1 MAYDFRARGLRTPL
15 HTALITCLP
24 NRLYPFMAAPLRPN
38 ETLVGLRVTGGS
50 WFNRLV
56 KVGFHVPIGIEIGIW
71 KVPLSALGDE
81 FRDLVIHDAEDA
93 AVQGSF
99 TVQSARTVRAPGPV
113 AEQGHLDGTP
123 LGTKGRQWA
132 GEIGMGLNTPQ
143 GGGDARYARWVSAST
158 WEIGR
163 TFYDLE
169 MGDNA
174 QLDNAHR
181 DSFTLHDD
189 PPKISDMI
197 RGATYSGVTAA
208 DHPDAVPQTAPW
220 SQSVSAWAEILSLMV
235 KPDQT
240 YREYL
245 ESFGVNPNRVDS
257 IPEPIVYKRMML
269 QERGGTQ
276 SWHMGGNYISEDQG
290 NTLGDVEDYQRRIIA
305 YAGEYDD
312 DLGNYVRDMEPTV
325 STTTE
330 DFGTTFAGDAVGV
343 MRLGRNYRIKRKRR
357 ILADEPSVLLGCF
370 AWSPMMYLDSQ
381 FVHHLD
387 MSQMMHAAHWG
398 VPFGGIDEADFLQ
411 ANELRDRT
419 GAAPQ
424 IPHDAVEPGI
434 RAFNMLNLYLNGDS
448 FVNVGDRFGWYGPMD
463 TYDESINLA
472 TRFVDSNLMTQ
483 LAIAT
488 DMVM

>member
-1 MAYDFRARGLRTPL
+1 VAYDFRGRGLRTPM
-15 HTALITCLP
+15 HTGLITTQP
-24 NRLYPFMAAPLRPN
+24 TRLYPFMAAPLRPN
-38 ETLVGLRVTGGS
+38 ETLVGLRVNGGA
-50 WFNRLV
+50 WLNKLV
-56 KVGFHVPIGIEIGIW
+56 KIGIHVPIGIEIGIW

-93 AVQGSF
+93 HVLGTF
-99 TVQSARTVRAPGPV
+99 TPNSARSVRAPGPV

-123 LGTKGRQWA
+123 LGTKERAWA

-143 GGGDARYARWVSAST
+143 GEEDARYARWVSAST

-181 DSFTLHDD
+181 DSFTLHDE

-208 DHPDAVPQTAPW
+208 DNPDTTPATAPW
-220 SQSVSAWAEILSLMV
+220 FNSVSAWAEVLSLMV

-257 IPEPIVYKRMML
+257 IPEPILYKRMML
-269 QERGGTQ
+269 QERGGTV
-276 SWHMGGNYISEDQG
+276 SWHMGGNYISTDQG
-290 NTLGDVEDYQRRIIA
+290 NTIGDQQDYQRRIIA
-305 YAGEYDD
+305 AGGEYWDD
-312 DLGNYVRDMEPTV
+312 VGNYVRDMQPTV
-325 STTTE
+325 LTDTE
-330 DFGTTFAGDAVGV
+330 DYGTTWAGDGIGT
-343 MRLGRNYRIKRKRR
+343 MRLGRNFRLKRRRR
-357 ILADEPSVLLGCF
+357 ILADEPSVILGCF
-370 AWSPMMYLDSQ
+370 AWSPVMHTDDMY
-381 FVHHLD
+381 VHHMD

-411 ANELRDRT
+411 ANELRGRGGD
-419 GAAPQ
+419 APQ
-424 IPHDAVEPGI
+424 IAHDTNEAGV

-448 FVNVGDRFGWYGPMD
+448 FVNVGDRFAWYGAVD
-463 TYDESINLA
+463 TYDEAVTQTNL
-472 TRFVDSNLMTQ
+472 FVDANLMTQ